1 MDWFLLLCI
10 GVAIVLG
17 AVVVALWRDRVYQRG
32 VEDGSQQADHWW
44 TGIEGEVAEARKDI
58 WREELTKR

>member
-1 MDWFLLLCI
+1 MDWFLLLWI

-44 TGIEGEVAEARKDI
+44 TGIESDVVEARK
-58 WREELTKR
+58 